1 MIQLSN
7 IQLLRSGKILLD
19 DATARVSPGEK
30 VAIIGPNGA
39 GKSTLFQ
46 LLLGNL
52 SADQGVVD
60 IPVRWRIAHMQQET
74 PGLERSAVDHV
85 LDGLTEWRALQ
96 SDIAAAEARGDTQEL
111 ARLHG
116 LMDDL
121 QGYHVRHEAERILLG
136 LGFSTAQLDAP
147 VASFSGGWRVRLNL
161 AQTLIQRSDLLLL
174 DEPTNH
180 LDLETVHWLQG
191 WLRQY
196 DGTLLLISHDR
207 DFIDAVV
214 TQVVSFEAQQLVTYR
229 GNYTAFERQKA
240 ERQAQQQAAYDK
252 QQERRA
258 EMERFVARFR
268 AKATK
273 AKQAQSRL
281 KALQRMAD
289 LAPAQADSPFRFTFT
304 AGDKV
309 SSPLLALT
317 DVSLGYASEPVLQRI
332 NLNLY
337 PGMRIGLL
345 GKNGAGKST
354 FIKHLAGT
362 LAAMAGDSTP
372 GAHYYPGYFAQHQVD
387 ALDHGATPLQHVLR
401 LAPEAREQQVRDFL
415 GGFNFRGAMADDL
428 VGPMS
433 GGEKARLALALIAWS
448 APNVL
453 LLDEP
458 TNHLDL
464 SMRAALA
471 NALQAYQ
478 GVVVVVSHD
487 RFLMEATVDEFWLVR
502 DGTINPYAGDLD
514 SYLQELSAPE
524 ARPTDDSVAS
534 PAEDRKATKRLEA
547 EARQRRAPLKKAVEQ
562 AIARLDALHADLAA
576 VTTRLADA
584 DLYDG
589 SRQTELQTLLQQQ
602 GELAKA
608 VEEAESAW
616 MAAEEAYE
624 QAQ

>member
-1 MIQLSN
+1 MIQLSD
-7 IQLLRSGKILLD
+7 IQLLRSGKILLNN
-19 DATARVSPGEK
+19 ATARIPPGEK

-39 GKSTLFQ
+39 GKSSLFQ
-46 LLLGNL
+46 LLLGKL
-52 SADQGVVD
+52 TADQGVLD
-60 IPVRWRIAHMQQET
+60 IPARWRVAHMQQET
-74 PGLERSAVDHV
+74 PGLNRSAVDHV

-96 SDIAAAEARGDTQEL
+96 DEIAVAEAAEDTDQL
-111 ARLHG
+111 AILHG
-116 LMDDL
+116 RMDDL
-121 QGYHVRHEAERILLG
+121 QGYQVRHEAERILLG
-136 LGFSTAQLDAP
+136 LGFSVAQLDAT

-161 AQTLIQRSDLLLL
+161 AQTLIQRSELLLL

-196 DGTLLLISHDR
+196 EGTLLLISHDR

-214 TQVVSFEAQQLVTYR
+214 GQVISFEGQQLITYR
-229 GNYTAFERQKA
+229 GNYSAYERQKA
-240 ERQAQQQAAYDK
+240 ERQAQQQAAYEK

-258 EMERFVARFR
+258 DMERFVARFR
-268 AKATK
+268 AQATK
-273 AKQAQSRL
+273 ARQAQSRL
-281 KALQRMAD
+281 KALERMAD
-289 LAPAQADSPFRFTFT
+289 LAPAQVDSPFRFTFT
-304 AGDKV
+304 AGQKV
-309 SSPLLALT
+309 SSPLLAL
-317 DVSLGYASEPVLQRI
+317 SNLALGYGDHAVLQQV

-354 FIKHLAGT
+354 FIKHLSGT
-362 LAAMAGDSTP
+362 LSAMAGESTR

-387 ALDHGATPLQHVLR
+387 ALDHGATPLQHIMR
-401 LAPEAREQQVRDFL
+401 LSPEAREQQARDFL
-415 GGFNFRGAMADDL
+415 GGFNFQGTMADDL

-433 GGEKARLALALIAWS
+433 GGEKARLALALIAWLS
-448 APNVL
+448 PNIL

-464 SMRAALA
+464 DMRAALA

-502 DGTINPYAGDLD
+502 DGTVLPYSGDLD

-524 ARPTDDSVAS
+524 LRASTDQKGTT
-534 PAEDRKATKRLEA
+534 PATDRKAAKRQEA
-547 EARQRRAPLKKAVEQ
+547 EDRQRRAPLKKAVDKAIQQLEKVQ
-562 AIARLDALHADLAA
+562 AELNR
-576 VTTRLADA
+576 VTECLADA

-589 SRQTELQTLLQQQ
+589 SRQAELQDLLKQQ
-602 GELAKA
+602 GELTKTL
-608 VEEAESAW
+608 EEAEARW
-616 MAAEEAYE
+616 MEAEEAYE
-624 QAQ
+624 QS